1 LTIDQGTICKIVD
14 QDVKDRYHKLLM
26 RTFVEDSNYLKWCPA
41 PNCEFAVECK
51 VSAFNLKEIVPTVTC
66 KCGHA
71 FCFGCLLNDHQPC
84 ICPLVKLWLRKCADD
99 SETSNWISANT
110 KECSKC
116 GSSIEKNGGC
126 NHMSCK
132 KCKHEV

>member
-1 LTIDQGTICKIVD
+1 
-14 QDVKDRYHKLLM
+14 M

-41 PNCEFAVECK
+41 PNCEYAVECK
-51 VSAFNLKEIVPTVTC
+51 ISAFNLKEIVPTVNC
-66 KCGHA
+66 NCGHA

-84 ICPLVKLWLRKCADD
+84 ICPLVKLWMKKCADD

-116 GSSIEKNGGC
+116 NSSIEKNGGC

-132 KCKHEV
+132 KCKHEVTTKIVKKSFAGFV